1 MSGPEIVSSA
11 IFPLKPHNSPAAKV
25 PGLIFCSGQIGNGE
39 IEAATLES
47 LTKLKALLELGGS
60 SLEQIVKINI
70 FMKDINQFNAMNE
83 VFSKFLPNPKPARTC
98 IQAGKLPGGETST
111 IEIECIAQV

>member
-1 MSGPEIVSSA
+1 MSGPEIVSSEV
-11 IFPLKPHNSPAAKV
+11 FPLKPHNSPAAKV

-70 FMKDINQFNAMNE
+70 FMKDINQFNEHLLTN
-83 VFSKFLPNPKPARTC
+83 
-98 IQAGKLPGGETST
+98 
-111 IEIECIAQV
+111 

>member
-1 MSGPEIVSSA
+1 MSGPEIVSSEV
-11 IFPLKPHNSPAAKV
+11 FPLKPHNSPAAKV

-39 IEAATLES
+39 IEAAT
-47 LTKLKALLELGGS
+47 ALLELGGS

-111 IEIECIAQV
+111 IEIECIARV